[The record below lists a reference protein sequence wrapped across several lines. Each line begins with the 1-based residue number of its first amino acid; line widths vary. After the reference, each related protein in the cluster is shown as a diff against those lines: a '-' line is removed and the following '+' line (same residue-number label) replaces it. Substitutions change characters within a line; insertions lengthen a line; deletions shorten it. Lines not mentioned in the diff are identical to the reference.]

1 MVNHALVSGMR
12 GVLTVGVPVMARL
25 DTTTAN
31 NHRWQMQDYDVLTTR
46 LESHYLTSP
55 DFTLQTAFLHL
66 HPTLHVLSLLYS
78 LCQALED
85 QRKAE
90 SDDDSSEDEDMANYL
105 RDADGASQNKGI
117 IGGEVL
123 GVVVER
129 ASCMNG

>member
-1 MVNHALVSGMR
+1 VVSLGK
-12 GVLTVGVPVMARL
+12 
-25 DTTTAN
+25 
-31 NHRWQMQDYDVLTTR
+31 DYDILTTR
-46 LESHYLTSP
+46 LESYYLTSP

-85 QRKAE
+85 QQQVE
-90 SDDDSSEDEDMANYL
+90 SDEDSSEDEDMAQYL
-105 RDADGASQNKGI
+105 RNADGESKNKGI